1 MRICK
6 GFLWRDRCGE
16 CSKAC
21 VTERSRAV
29 DGAVHSR
36 TERNFLDEKIVGV
49 YIYGSIAL
57 GAFHAETSDVD
68 FVTVISDPVNEAEKQ
83 QLVELHKKLS
93 GSTLGKKNGW
103 YVYSA
108 C

>member
-1 MRICK
+1 MKHALPKEVEQLMEQYIGGLK
-6 GFLWRDRCGE
+6 E
-16 CSKAC
+16 I
-21 VTERSRAV
+21 
-29 DGAVHSR
+29 
-36 TERNFLDEKIVGV
+36 FLDEKIVGV

-93 GSTLGKKNGW
+93 GSTLGEKNGW